1 MNATPFF
8 STGSELAV
16 LERHVQRLRASAH
29 SPPVNRAECVLVD
42 IQRALFRK
50 HEAELQVRIA
60 AGTGYHDHQQVWQGK
75 IDTIDQQIAELTI
88 ALRGRVLG
96 LRTVTF
102 QRFAAAMVIG
112 IVALRRLFNPPADG
126 RPPPVLRAY
135 IEECEFVSD
144 EPTAR

>member
-1 MNATPFF
+1 MSAATSCPWKCACWR
-8 STGSELAV
+8 SRDRELA
-16 LERHVQRLRASAH
+16 RAS
-29 SPPVNRAECVLVD
+29 STLPR
-42 IQRALFRK
+42 
-50 HEAELQVRIA
+50 ELQVRIA
-60 AGTGYHDHQQVWQGK
+60 TRTGYHEHQQVWQGK

-112 IVALRRLFNPPADG
+112 IVALRHLFDPRSDG
-126 RPPPVLRAY
+126 RPPPVLRSYLA
-135 IEECEFVSD
+135 ETAFVSE